1 MLSTQDKL
9 TRVGLSDGI
18 GKGSL
23 FSEVYTLIIMMLLN
37 KRNMNL

>member
-9 TRVGLSDGI
+9 TRVDLFAGI